1 LTGLKLGLITPL
13 NVANFLREESRCS
26 SKVFLATAATVILAG
41 ASMSAGP
48 AQAGMMNMSLFE
60 CAKKAKAKH
69 PGDRKAAKACR
80 KSCKA
85 KKGGL
90 LKK

>member
-1 LTGLKLGLITPL
+1 MLK
-13 NVANFLREESRCS
+13 
-26 SKVFLATAATVILAG
+26 KVFLATAATVILAG

-48 AQAGMMNMSLFE
+48 AQAGVMNMSLFE

-69 PGDRKAAKACR
+69 RGDRKAAKACR
-80 KSCKA
+80 NSCKA

-90 LKK
+90 LKKKS